1 MFIQLHR
8 CLDHVVNLGN
18 VDVMAHITKIT
29 VVETTTAIWE
39 YDPSLPDNRMLNSNL
54 DVIAAIRTL
63 AIKVRFVLFCFI
75 LDSYS

>member
-1 MFIQLHR
+1 
-8 CLDHVVNLGN
+8 
-18 VDVMAHITKIT
+18 MAHITKIA

-63 AIKVRFVLFCFI
+63 AIKVCFVLFC
-75 LDSYS
+75 S